1 MYELL
6 VFIHILGGLT
16 WFGGGLFYQLH
27 MNRLRASNGQTAVV
41 DQFDSFAWSEKWLF
55 LPAPLLVI
63 ATAITMVL
71 VNDAWSFSQPWIYV
85 SLALW
90 VVEAIMGGAVGG
102 RLMGRINETRE
113 RGGDVASLVDRY
125 LSLAW
130 IDVAI
135 LVFLLALMVFKP
147 GLQA

>member
-6 VFIHILGGLT
+6 VFIHIMGGLT
-16 WFGGGLFYQLH
+16 WFGSGLFHQLH
-27 MNRLRASNGQTAVV
+27 MNRLRASNGQAAVAA
-41 DQFDSFAWSEKWLF
+41 QFDSFAWSEKWIF
-55 LPAPLLVI
+55 VPAPLLVI

-71 VNDAWSFSQPWIYV
+71 VDDAWSFSQPWVYL

-90 VVEAIMGGAVGG
+90 VVAAIMGGAVGG
-102 RLMGRINETRE
+102 KTMGQINETRE
-113 RGGDVASLVDRY
+113 RGGDVAPLVDRY

-135 LVFLLALMVFKP
+135 LVSLLALMVFKP
-147 GLQA
+147 GLQV

>member
-113 RGGDVASLVDRY
+113 RGGDIASLVDRY

-147 GLQA
+147 GL